1 MDWHKGMTD
10 NESNFSRIGSRIRKV
25 FTNRSLL
32 ILTASVA
39 VLFAVMFLA
48 PILLIIVRRMFWLD
62 WTKLSEI
69 GQSYTG
75 IAAVLSAAALIGA
88 VFTVRLQL
96 RQSQVIQE
104 QAVRGTQFQL
114 LSLALEDPALMAV
127 WSVKVPD
134 SSDETLKRQYVYL
147 TMILRHLQFVF
158 ITRDMSK
165 ATLTEMLQVEFFDSP
180 SGQAHWFRI
189 RSYWIADAHGK
200 REKVFVETAEELW
213 QAQCPPG
220 DD

>member
-1 MDWHKGMTD
+1 
-10 NESNFSRIGSRIRKV
+10 
-25 FTNRSLL
+25 
-32 ILTASVA
+32 
-39 VLFAVMFLA
+39 MF
-48 PILLIIVRRMFWLD
+48 RLD

-134 SSDETLKRQYVYL
+134 SSDETLKRQHVYL

-158 ITRDMSK
+158 ITSDMSK
-165 ATLTEMLQVEFFDSP
+165 ATLTETLQVEFFDSP
-180 SGQAHWFRI
+180 SGQAHWFRV
-189 RSYWIADAHGK
+189 RSYWIAVTHGK
-200 REKVFVETAEELW
+200 REKIFVETAEELW